1 MCHVFTVSEECE
13 TRRSGAPKLWS
24 PTEGPSEGD
33 SFVRQGNPHIWQ
45 RPPEGAT
52 VLPNFSTYRKLQI
65 LNIVKRCFVGPS
77 QTRWGQYC
85 WLMFEYIQCWDDAG
99 ILLLN
104 FGLVWN
110 QKFHNLVLK
119 VKNMMV
125 LISKF
130 ACVCV
135 VLECTLV

>member
-1 MCHVFTVSEECE
+1 
-13 TRRSGAPKLWS
+13 
-24 PTEGPSEGD
+24 
-33 SFVRQGNPHIWQ
+33 
-45 RPPEGAT
+45 
-52 VLPNFSTYRKLQI
+52 
-65 LNIVKRCFVGPS
+65 
-77 QTRWGQYC
+77 
-85 WLMFEYIQCWDDAG
+85 MFEYIQCWDDAG

-135 VLECTLV
+135 VLECTFSLNFTLNVKPLLKNLVSA